1 MSRVLTRIISGLIV
15 LVLIWSMV
23 FIITCSVLYVFI
35 PNKVDVIIIV
45 GFLLSF
51 ITSSIGLIL
60 GLVKIIYPCDKI
72 SQFVCCNFF
81 FIGLIM
87 YFDLSFLW
95 LILPS
100 FIGYYY
106 EDVVDVFWKAM

>member
-1 MSRVLTRIISGLIV
+1 MSRVLTRVIV
-15 LVLIWSMV
+15 DVIKLVSIWSMI
-23 FIITCSVLYVFI
+23 FIITCSVLYAFI
-35 PNKVDVIIIV
+35 PNKVDVIIMA

-51 ITSSIGLIL
+51 ITSSIGLIS
-60 GLVKIIYPCDKI
+60 GFVKILYPYDKI
-72 SQFVCCNFF
+72 SQFACCNFF

-87 YFDLSFLW
+87 YFDLSFFW

-106 EDVVDVFWKAM
+106 EDVVDVFWKSM